1 VKIKFINPE
10 LLNLSKSSESFD
22 SIFLKNIRENLAVDN
37 ERLEIDIECYDD
49 TNLIEY
55 INIFSLQSIEEYNYI
70 THKIVDLLSKIRE
83 SVITS
88 KIERKFYSKNDELL
102 CVVNYLDFNRVN
114 ITFVN
119 PDQFKI
125 EKSSK
130 IFKNIFSEK
139 IISDLKQK
147 NPEIKINY
155 NLHENS
161 EIIESIDI
169 LNIGNISNYNY
180 ICEKLMELLSEKAVM
195 Q

>member
-1 VKIKFINPE
+1 MKIKFTNPE
-10 LLNLSKSSESFD
+10 LLNLSKSSETFD
-22 SIFLKNIRENLAVDN
+22 SLFLKDIKENLAVDN
-37 ERLEIDIECYDD
+37 ERLEINIDCYGD

-55 INIFSLQSIEEYNYI
+55 IKIISLQTIEEYNYI
-70 THKIVDLLSKIRE
+70 THKIVDLLSKVRE

-119 PDQFKI
+119 PDQFKL

>member
-1 VKIKFINPE
+1 MKIKFTNPE
-10 LLNLSKSSESFD
+10 LLNLSKSSETFD
-22 SIFLKNIRENLAVDN
+22 SLFLKDIKENLAVDN
-37 ERLEIDIECYDD
+37 ERLEINIDCYGD

-55 INIFSLQSIEEYNYI
+55 IKIISLQTIEEYNYI
-70 THKIVDLLSKIRE
+70 THKIVDLLSKVRE

-119 PDQFKI
+119 PDQFKL

-155 NLHENS
+155 NLYENS